1 MGAAKIR
8 WVKAS
13 YGRYPWDSAKER
25 GHKSYAFV
33 RYVGAIHESPLH
45 WRYAS

>member
-8 WVKAS
+8 RVKAS
-13 YGRYPWDSAKER
+13 FVRDPRDSAKER
-25 GHKSYAFV
+25 RLKGYAFV
-33 RYVGAIHESPLH
+33 RSVGAIHESPLH